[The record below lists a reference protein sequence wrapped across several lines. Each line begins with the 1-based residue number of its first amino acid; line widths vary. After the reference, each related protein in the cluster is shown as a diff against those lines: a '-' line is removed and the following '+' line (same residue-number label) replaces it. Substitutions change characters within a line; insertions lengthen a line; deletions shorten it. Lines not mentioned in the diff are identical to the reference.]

1 MDLEIYREIYNKNYK
16 LNSEKKNCLC
26 GSSLNKTIFKYDRYL
41 LKHTIVVCKNCG
53 LIFSNPMLKKSFIEN
68 FYQSDF
74 YRKLYNHNCK
84 DTDKN
89 FFSGEGDNSFNS
101 YNFLKKFLPQKNNL
115 NVLEIGSGHN
125 ANLTHFKKIGSLFAV
140 DYSKESKKLANNLGI
155 KFEQGG
161 VSKVKNFCL
170 KFDIIILSHVIEHFQ
185 DFINDINELKKFTHK
200 NTLFYIE
207 VPSMDLKYNLDQLQ
221 NAHNFYFTKNTFLF
235 YLNRLGLI
243 CLEHG
248 TASGIHQYGIF
259 KIGKSDEIKID
270 NEEYKKIMKIHKK
283 FFLDFYWKY
292 LLNLYFRM
300 MIKKLVGRKL
310 TSIIKN
316 LMTKIRNK

>member
-1 MDLEIYREIYNKNYK
+1 MDLEIYRETYNKNYK

-41 LKHTIVVCKNCG
+41 LKHKIVVCKNCG

-74 YRKLYNHNCK
+74 YRKLYNHNLK
-84 DTDKN
+84 DSYKN
-89 FFSGEGDNSFNS
+89 IFSHEGDNSDNS
-101 YNFLKKFLPQKNNL
+101 YNFLKKFLLQKSKL

-125 ANLTHFKKIGSLFAV
+125 ANLIHFKKIGSLFAV
-140 DYSKESKKLANNLGI
+140 DYSNESKKLAKNLGI

-161 VSKVKNFCL
+161 VSAVKNFFL

-185 DFINDINELKKFTHK
+185 EFINDINEIKKYTHQ
-200 NTLFYIE
+200 NTLIYIE

-221 NAHNFYFTKNTFLF
+221 NAHNFYFTKNTFL
-235 YLNRLGLI
+235 YHLNRLGLI

-259 KIGKSDEIKID
+259 KIGNSIEINI
-270 NEEYKKIMKIHKK
+270 NNSEYERIMKIHKK
-283 FFLDFYWKY
+283 FFFDFYWKY
-292 LLNLYFRM
+292 LLNFYFRLI
-300 MIKKLVGRKL
+300 IKKLVGRKL
-310 TSIIKN
+310 TSLIKN
-316 LMTKIRNK
+316 LMSKIRNK